1 MMDLFGGIEAG
12 GTKFVCVA
20 GSGPDDIRME
30 ERFPTTSPVETIGKM
45 VAFFQHAEKKLGK
58 KFASFGVASFG
69 PVDLDASSP
78 TFGFITSTPKP
89 GWKNTDLIGP
99 LRKTFG
105 VPVGFDT
112 DVNGAAIGEGMWGAG
127 KGLQHFIYITIGTG
141 IGGGAVVDGK
151 PLHGLIHPEMGHM
164 LLPHDWDRDP
174 FEGHCP
180 YHGDCFEGMASG
192 PALKARWGVSADRL
206 PANHAAWDLEAD
218 YIASAL
224 QNLIAVLSPQR
235 LILGGGV
242 MQQEQLFPLIRG
254 KLLEKMNNYFQSPV
268 ILNRMAEYVVPPGL
282 GNQAGMLG
290 ALAMARNEVK
300 K

>member
-1 MMDLFGGIEAG
+1 MDLFGGIEAG

-58 KFASFGVASFG
+58 KFVSFGVASFG
-69 PVDLDASSP
+69 PVDLDTSSP

-127 KGLQHFIYITIGTG
+127 KGLKHFIYITIGTG

-192 PALKARWGVSADRL
+192 PALKARWGVSADGL
-206 PANHAAWDLEAD
+206 PANHSAWDLEAD

-254 KLLEKMNNYFQSPV
+254 KLLEKMNNYFQSPA

-290 ALAMARNEVK
+290 ALAMARNEIEK
-300 K
+300 